1 MQVIQFEHFGDPSQL
16 HIVDRPIP
24 KADAENAVVRVEAA
38 SVNPSDVKN
47 VAGRMS
53 QTRLPRVPGRDYSGV
68 VVDGPDQWLGQEA
81 WGTGGDAGFTRDGS
95 HAEYIQV
102 PVASLV
108 RKPET
113 LSHEQAACVGVNFV
127 TAWCAL
133 EYAKLLEGETFVV
146 FGANGGVGG
155 ASIQIAKHLGAR
167 VIGIHRG
174 EPGSLTPAAQRA
186 DILIDSRDPEM
197 ASVLRAHTAGRG
209 ADVIFNAAG
218 GPVFGIALNLLA
230 HHGRQVEIT
239 SPTER
244 RVSLDLV
251 DFYHNETQ
259 LFGLDTLK
267 RDLTASGRIL
277 EKLRPGFDV
286 GIYRPQAISKN
297 LPLAQ
302 AQQAYEL
309 VAKGE
314 RGRVVLK
321 PWLQESHSEHN
332 AA

>member
-1 MQVIQFEHFGDPSQL
+1 MKVIEFKEFGGPSQL
-16 HIVDRPIP
+16 KLSERPLP
-24 KADAENAVVRVEAA
+24 QADANTAVVRIEAA

-47 VAGRMS
+47 IAGRMS
-53 QTRLPRVPGRDYSGV
+53 QTTLPRVPGRDYSGV
-68 VVDGPDQWLGQEA
+68 VVDGPEEWINQEV
-81 WGTGGDAGFTRDGS
+81 WGTGGDVGFTRDGS

-113 LSHEQAACVGVNFV
+113 LSFDQAACVGVTFV

-133 EYAKLLEGETFVV
+133 DYAKLSKGETLAV

-155 ASIQIAKHLGAR
+155 AAIQIAKRIGAH

-174 EPGSLTPAAQRA
+174 EPGGPTPSAKLS
-186 DILIDSRDPEM
+186 DVLLDSREPEM
-197 ASVLRAHTAGRG
+197 GSLLRAHTAGRG

-218 GPVFGIALNLLA
+218 GPVFGIALGLLA
-230 HHGRQVEIT
+230 HRGRQVEIT

-244 RVSLDLV
+244 RVTFDLV
-251 DFYHNETQ
+251 DFYHNESQ
-259 LFGLDTLK
+259 LLGVDTLK

-277 EKLRPGFDV
+277 EGLRSGFDSGV
-286 GIYRPQAISKN
+286 YQPPLISKTM
-297 LPLAQ
+297 PLAD
-302 AQQAYEL
+302 AQQAYQL
-309 VAKGE
+309 VAQGE

-321 PWLQESHSEHN
+321 PR
-332 AA
+332 

>member
-1 MQVIQFEHFGDPSQL
+1 MKVIEFKEFGGPSQL
-16 HIVDRPIP
+16 KLAERALPQ
-24 KADAENAVVRVEAA
+24 ADASTAVVRIEAA

-53 QTRLPRVPGRDYSGV
+53 QTILPRVPGRDYSGV
-68 VVDGPDQWLGQEA
+68 VIDGPREWINQEV
-81 WGTGGDAGFTRDGS
+81 WGTGGDAGFSRDGS

-102 PVASLV
+102 PLASLV

-127 TAWCAL
+127 TACCAL
-133 EYAKLLEGETFVV
+133 DYAKLSKGETLAV
-146 FGANGGVGG
+146 FGANGGVGS
-155 ASIQIAKHLGAR
+155 AAIQIAKRLGAH

-174 EPGSLTPAAQRA
+174 EPGGPAPASRLA
-186 DILIDSRDPEM
+186 HILIDSRDPEM
-197 ASVLRAHTAGRG
+197 GSILRTHTAGRG

-218 GPVFGIALNLLA
+218 GPVFGIALGLLA
-230 HHGRQVEIT
+230 HRGRQVEIT

-244 RVSLDLV
+244 RVMFDLV
-251 DFYHNETQ
+251 DFYHNESQ
-259 LFGLDTLK
+259 LLGVDTLK

-277 EKLRPGFDV
+277 EELRSDFDSGV
-286 GIYRPQAISKN
+286 YEPPIVSKTM
-297 LPLAQ
+297 PLTH

-309 VAKGE
+309 VARGG

-321 PWLQESHSEHN
+321 PH
-332 AA
+332 

>member
-1 MQVIQFEHFGDPSQL
+1 MQVVEFKEFGSPSQL
-16 HIVDRPIP
+16 HLAERPLP
-24 KADAENAVVRVEAA
+24 QADASTAVVRIEAA

-53 QTRLPRVPGRDYSGV
+53 QTTLPRVPGRDYSGV
-68 VVDGPDQWLGQEA
+68 VVDGPKEWIHQEV
-81 WGTGGDAGFTRDGS
+81 WGTGGDVGFTRDGS

-102 PVASLV
+102 PVASLI

-113 LSHEQAACVGVNFV
+113 LSYEQAACVGVTFV

-133 EYAKLLEGETFVV
+133 NYAKLAKGETFAV
-146 FGANGGVGG
+146 FGANGSVGG
-155 ASIQIAKHLGAR
+155 AAIQIAKHLGAH

-174 EPGSLTPAAQRA
+174 EPGGPTPAAKLA

-197 ASVLRAHTAGRG
+197 GSLLRAHTAGRG

-218 GPVFGIALNLLA
+218 GPVFGIALDLLA
-230 HHGRQVEIT
+230 HRGRQVEIT

-244 RVSLDLV
+244 RVTFDLV
-251 DFYHNETQ
+251 SFYHNESQ
-259 LFGLDTLK
+259 LLGVDTLK

-277 EKLRPGFDV
+277 EELRSGFDSGV
-286 GIYRPQAISKN
+286 YQPPIISKTM
-297 LPLAQ
+297 PLAH

-321 PWLQESHSEHN
+321 PR
-332 AA
+332 

>member
-1 MQVIQFEHFGDPSQL
+1 MKVIEFKEFGSPSQL
-16 HIVDRPIP
+16 HLAERPLP
-24 KADAENAVVRVEAA
+24 KADANTAVVRIEAA

-53 QTRLPRVPGRDYSGV
+53 QTTLPRVPGRDYSGV
-68 VVDGPDQWLGQEA
+68 VVDGPKEWMNQEVC
-81 WGTGGDAGFTRDGS
+81 GTGGDVGTTRDGS

-108 RKPET
+108 RKPAS

-133 EYAKLLEGETFVV
+133 DYAKLSQGETLAV

-155 ASIQIAKHLGAR
+155 AAIQIAKHLGAH
-167 VIGIHRG
+167 VIGILQG
-174 EPGSLTPAAQRA
+174 DPGSATPSAKLA
-186 DILIDSRDPEM
+186 DFLLDSGDPEM
-197 ASVLRAHTAGRG
+197 GTRLRAHTAGRG
-209 ADVIFNAAG
+209 ADVIFNTAG
-218 GPVFGIALNLLA
+218 GPIFGIALTLLA
-230 HHGRQVEIT
+230 HRGRQVEIT

-244 RVSLDLV
+244 RVAFDLV
-251 DFYHNETQ
+251 DFYHNESQ

-267 RDLTASGRIL
+267 QDLTASGRIL
-277 EKLRPGFDV
+277 EKLRAAFDSGV
-286 GIYRPQAISKN
+286 YQPPIVAKIM
-297 LPLAQ
+297 PLAQ
-302 AQQAYEL
+302 APQAYEL

-321 PWLQESHSEHN
+321 PH
-332 AA
+332 

>member
-1 MQVIQFEHFGDPSQL
+1 MKVIEFKEFGGPSQL
-16 HIVDRPIP
+16 KLSERPLP
-24 KADAENAVVRVEAA
+24 QADANTAVVRIEAA

-53 QTRLPRVPGRDYSGV
+53 QTTLPRVPGRDYSGV
-68 VVDGPDQWLGQEA
+68 VVDGPKEWINREV
-81 WGTGGDAGFTRDGS
+81 WGTGGDVGFTRDGS
-95 HAEYIQV
+95 HGEYIQV
-102 PVASLV
+102 PIASLV

-113 LSHEQAACVGVNFV
+113 LSHEQAACVGVTFV

-133 EYAKLLEGETFVV
+133 NYAKLSKGETIAV

-155 ASIQIAKHLGAR
+155 AAVQIAKSLGAH

-174 EPGSLTPAAQRA
+174 EPGGATPAAKLA
-186 DILIDSRDPEM
+186 DILLDSRDPEM
-197 ASVLRAHTAGRG
+197 RSLLRAHTAGRG

-218 GPVFGIALNLLA
+218 GPVFGIALDLLA
-230 HHGRQVEIT
+230 HRGRQVEIT

-244 RVSLDLV
+244 HVTFDLV
-251 DFYHNETQ
+251 DFYHNESQ
-259 LFGLDTLK
+259 LLGVDTLK

-277 EKLRPGFDV
+277 EELRSGFDS
-286 GIYRPQAISKN
+286 GIYQPPAISKVI
-297 LPLAQ
+297 PLDQ
-302 AQQAYEL
+302 AQEAYEL

-321 PWLQESHSEHN
+321 PR
-332 AA
+332 

>member
-1 MQVIQFEHFGDPSQL
+1 MKVIEFKEFGDPSQL
-16 HIVDRPIP
+16 KLSERPLP
-24 KADAENAVVRVEAA
+24 QADANTAVVRIEAA

-53 QTRLPRVPGRDYSGV
+53 QTTLPRVPGRDYSGV
-68 VVDGPDQWLGQEA
+68 VVDGPEEWINQEV
-81 WGTGGDAGFTRDGS
+81 WGTGGDVGFIRDGS

-113 LSHEQAACVGVNFV
+113 LSFEQAACVGVTFV

-133 EYAKLLEGETFVV
+133 DYARLSEGDTLAV

-155 ASIQIAKHLGAR
+155 VGGAAIQIAKRIGAH

-174 EPGSLTPAAQRA
+174 EPGGPTPSAKLS
-186 DILIDSRDPEM
+186 DVLLDSREPEM
-197 ASVLRAHTAGRG
+197 GSLLRAHSAGRG

-218 GPVFGIALNLLA
+218 GPVFGIALDLLA
-230 HHGRQVEIT
+230 HRGRQVEIT

-244 RVSLDLV
+244 RVTFDLV
-251 DFYHNETQ
+251 DFYHNESQ
-259 LFGLDTLK
+259 LLGVDTLK

-277 EKLRPGFDV
+277 EELRSGFDSGV
-286 GIYRPQAISKN
+286 YQPPIISKTM
-297 LPLAQ
+297 PLAR

-309 VAKGE
+309 VAQGE

-321 PWLQESHSEHN
+321 PR
-332 AA
+332 

>member
-1 MQVIQFEHFGDPSQL
+1 MQVIEFKEFGGPSQL
-16 HIVDRPIP
+16 KLAERPKP
-24 KADAENAVVRVEAA
+24 QADANTAVVRIEAA

-47 VAGRMS
+47 VAGRME
-53 QTRLPRVPGRDYSGV
+53 QTTLPRVPGRDYSGV
-68 VVDGPDQWLGQEA
+68 VVDGPLEWMYKEV
-81 WGTGGDAGFTRDGS
+81 WGTGGDVGFTRDGS

-133 EYAKLLEGETFVV
+133 EYAKLSAGETLAV

-155 ASIQIAKHLGAR
+155 AAIQIAKHLGAR
-167 VIGIHRG
+167 VIGVHRG
-174 EPGSLTPAAQRA
+174 EPGGPTPSARLS
-186 DILIDSRDPEM
+186 DVLIDSRDPEM
-197 ASVLRAHTAGRG
+197 GSQLREHTAGRG

-218 GPVFGIALNLLA
+218 GPVFGIALELLA
-230 HHGRQVEIT
+230 HQGRQVEIT

-244 RVSLDLV
+244 SVMFNVV
-251 DFYHNETQ
+251 DFYHNESQ
-259 LFGLDTLK
+259 LFGVDTLK

-277 EKLRPGFDV
+277 EKLLPGFDA
-286 GIYRPQAISKN
+286 GIYQPPVISRTMSLN
-297 LPLAQ
+297 EAQ
-302 AQQAYEL
+302 LAYEL

-314 RGRVVLK
+314 PGRVVLM
-321 PWLQESHSEHN
+321 PRP
-332 AA
+332 

>member
-1 MQVIQFEHFGDPSQL
+1 MQVVEFNKFGSPSQL
-16 HIVDRPIP
+16 HLAERPMP
-24 KADAENAVVRVEAA
+24 QADANNAVVRIEAA

-53 QTRLPRVPGRDYSGV
+53 QTTLPRVPGRDYSGV
-68 VVDGPDQWLGQEA
+68 VVDGPKDWINQEV
-81 WGTGGDAGFTRDGS
+81 WGAGGDVGFTRDGS
-95 HAEYIQV
+95 HAEDIQV

-113 LSHEQAACVGVNFV
+113 LSYEQAACAGIPFV

-133 EYAKLLEGETFVV
+133 NYAGLSKGETFAV

-155 ASIQIAKHLGAR
+155 AAIQIAKHLGAR
-167 VIGIHRG
+167 VIGIYRG
-174 EPGSLTPAAQRA
+174 EPGGFTPAAKLA
-186 DILIDSRDPEM
+186 DILIDSSDPDM
-197 ASVLRAHTAGRG
+197 GSLLRAHTAGRG

-218 GPVFGIALNLLA
+218 GPVFGIALGLLA
-230 HHGRQVEIT
+230 HRGRQVEIT

-244 RVSLDLV
+244 RVTFDLV
-251 DFYHNETQ
+251 DFYHNESQ
-259 LFGLDTLK
+259 LFGVDTLK

-277 EKLRPGFDV
+277 EELRPGFDSGAYQPPIV
-286 GIYRPQAISKN
+286 AKTM
-297 LPLAQ
+297 PLAQ

-321 PWLQESHSEHN
+321 PR
-332 AA
+332 

>member
-1 MQVIQFEHFGDPSQL
+1 MEKVMQVIEFKEFGGPSQL
-16 HIVDRPIP
+16 KLVERPAP
-24 KADAENAVVRVEAA
+24 QADTNTAVVRIEAA

-47 VAGRMS
+47 VAGRME
-53 QTRLPRVPGRDYSGV
+53 QTTLPRVPGRDYSGV
-68 VVDGPDQWLGQEA
+68 VVDGPKEWLDKEV

-133 EYAKLLEGETFVV
+133 EYARLSERETLAV

-155 ASIQIAKHLGAR
+155 AAIQIAKHLGAR

-174 EPGSLTPAAQRA
+174 EPGGPTPAAQLA
-186 DILIDSRDPEM
+186 DVLIDSRDPEM
-197 ASVLRAHTAGRG
+197 GSLLRAHSAGRG

-218 GPVFGIALNLLA
+218 GPVFGIALGLLA
-230 HHGRQVEIT
+230 HRGRQVEIT

-244 RVSLDLV
+244 RATFDLV
-251 DFYHNETQ
+251 DFYHNESQ
-259 LFGLDTLK
+259 LFGVDTLK
-267 RDLTASGRIL
+267 RDLTGSANIL
-277 EKLRPGFDV
+277 QKLLPGFEA
-286 GIYRPQAISKN
+286 GIYQPPVISKSM
-297 LPLAQ
+297 PLAE
-302 AQQAYEL
+302 AQLAYEL

-314 RGRVVLK
+314 PGRVVLSRSN
-321 PWLQESHSEHN
+321 PVTNE
-332 AA
+332 

>member
-1 MQVIQFEHFGDPSQL
+1 
-16 HIVDRPIP
+16 
-24 KADAENAVVRVEAA
+24 
-38 SVNPSDVKN
+38 
-47 VAGRMS
+47 
-53 QTRLPRVPGRDYSGV
+53 
-68 VVDGPDQWLGQEA
+68 VVDGPKEWINREV

-102 PVASLV
+102 PVASLN

-113 LSHEQAACVGVNFV
+113 LSYEQAACVGVTFV

-133 EYAKLLEGETFVV
+133 NYAKLSKGETFAV

-155 ASIQIAKHLGAR
+155 AAIQIAKHLGAR

-174 EPGSLTPAAQRA
+174 EPASPTPAAKVA
-186 DILIDSRDPEM
+186 DILIDSRDPELG
-197 ASVLRAHTAGRG
+197 SLLRAHTAGRG

-218 GPVFGIALNLLA
+218 GPVFGIALGLLA
-230 HHGRQVEIT
+230 HRGRQVEIT

-244 RVSLDLV
+244 RVSFDLV
-251 DFYHNETQ
+251 DFYHNESQ

-277 EKLRPGFDV
+277 EELRSGFDSGV
-286 GIYRPQAISKN
+286 YQPPIISKT
-297 LPLAQ
+297 LPLDH

-321 PWLQESHSEHN
+321 PR
-332 AA
+332 

>member
-1 MQVIQFEHFGDPSQL
+1 MQVIEFKEFGSPSQL
-16 HIVDRPIP
+16 HLAERPLLQ
-24 KADAENAVVRVEAA
+24 ADANTAVVRIEAA

-47 VAGRMS
+47 VEGRMS
-53 QTRLPRVPGRDYSGV
+53 QTTLPRVPGRDYSGV
-68 VVDGPDQWLGQEA
+68 VVDGPKEWIKQEV
-81 WGTGGDAGFTRDGS
+81 WGTGGDVGFTRDGT

-108 RKPET
+108 RKPES
-113 LSHEQAACVGVNFV
+113 LSHEQAACVGVTFV

-133 EYAKLLEGETFVV
+133 DYAKLSEGETLAV

-155 ASIQIAKHLGAR
+155 AAIQIAKHLGAH
-167 VIGIHRG
+167 VIGILRG
-174 EPGSLTPAAQRA
+174 DPAGAAPSANLA
-186 DILIDSRDPEM
+186 DFLLDSGDPEM
-197 ASVLRAHTAGRG
+197 GSQLRAHTAGRG
-209 ADVIFNAAG
+209 ADVIFNTAG
-218 GPVFGIALNLLA
+218 GPVFGIALTLLA
-230 HHGRQVEIT
+230 HRGRQVEIT

-244 RVSLDLV
+244 RVTFDLV
-251 DFYHNETQ
+251 DFYHNESQ

-277 EKLRPGFDV
+277 EKLRPGFDSGV
-286 GIYRPQAISKN
+286 YQSPIVSKTM
-297 LPLAQ
+297 PLAD

-321 PWLQESHSEHN
+321 PR
-332 AA
+332 